1 MKKAERLND
10 MMLFLN
16 DKNAFQLSDI
26 MAKYGVSRSTAI
38 RDIQSLEEIGMPIYS
53 ERGRNGHYRVL
64 RNRLLSPIV
73 FNVDE
78 VFALYFSMLTLTAY
92 ETTPF
97 HLSVEKL
104 KTKFERCLSAE
115 KIEMLR
121 KMEEV
126 FSLGYI
132 KHNNQCEFLEVILQ
146 FTMEE
151 KVCQINYD
159 KNGTEKIYNVQ
170 FYNISSAYGQWYVTS
185 YNFETKRT
193 QVFRCDK
200 IFALKENDAFEA
212 KKLEDLKRV
221 ADSFYKKADAT
232 KFKVEI
238 ASNGVDLFFKENYPS
253 MELYQQE
260 GKNFIHGFYHKGEE
274 RFIINYLLGYGEKI
288 IAIQPDSLR
297 DMLLNELDI
306 IKKTCAK
313 FIILTLMYNENKSM
327 IRGSRFQWKNGIY

>member
-1 MKKAERLND
+1 MKKSERLND

-16 DKNAFQLSDI
+16 DKNVFQLSDI
-26 MAKYGVSRSTAI
+26 MTKYDISRSTAI
-38 RDIQSLEEIGMPIYS
+38 RDVKSLEEIGMPIYS
-53 ERGRNGHYRVL
+53 ERGRNGHYQVL

-73 FNVDE
+73 FNIDE
-78 VFALYFSMLTLTAY
+78 VFALYFSMLTLKAY

-121 KMEEV
+121 KTEEV

-132 KHNNQCEFLEVILQ
+132 KHNNQCEFLDVILQ

-159 KNGTEKIYNVQ
+159 KKGIEKTYVVQ

-185 YNFETKRT
+185 YNFETKRM
-193 QVFRCDK
+193 QVFRCDR
-200 IFALKENDAFEA
+200 ILELEENHAFEA
-212 KKLEDLKRV
+212 KKLTDLKSET
-221 ADSFYKKADAT
+221 DYLYKKKDAIN
-232 KFKVEI
+232 FEVEI

-253 MELYQQE
+253 MKLNQE
-260 GKNFIHGFYHKGEE
+260 QGRNVILGFYNRGEE
-274 RFIINYLLGYGEKI
+274 PFIINYLLGFGDKI
-288 IAIQPDSLR
+288 NMVQPDSLKE
-297 DMLLNELDI
+297 MLLNEL
-306 IKKTCAK
+306 
-313 FIILTLMYNENKSM
+313 KSLQNHLQKL
-327 IRGSRFQWKNGIY
+327 S

>member
-1 MKKAERLND
+1 MKKSERLND

-16 DKNAFQLSDI
+16 DKNVFQLSDI
-26 MAKYGVSRSTAI
+26 MTKYDISRSTAI
-38 RDIQSLEEIGMPIYS
+38 RDVKSLEEIGMPIYS
-53 ERGRNGHYRVL
+53 ERGRNGHYQVL

-73 FNVDE
+73 FNIDE
-78 VFALYFSMLTLTAY
+78 VFALYFSMLTLKAY

-121 KMEEV
+121 KTEEV

-132 KHNNQCEFLEVILQ
+132 KHNNQCEFLDVILK

-159 KNGTEKIYNVQ
+159 KKGIEKTYVVQ

-185 YNFETKRT
+185 YNFETKRM
-193 QVFRCDK
+193 QVFRCDR
-200 IFALKENDAFEA
+200 ILELEENHAFEA
-212 KKLEDLKRV
+212 KKLTDLKSET
-221 ADSFYKKADAT
+221 DYLYKKKDAIN
-232 KFKVEI
+232 FEVEI

-253 MELYQQE
+253 MKLNQE
-260 GKNFIHGFYHKGEE
+260 QGRNVIRGFYNRGEE
-274 RFIINYLLGYGEKI
+274 PFIINYLLGFGDKI
-288 IAIQPDSLR
+288 NMVQPDSLKE
-297 DMLLNELDI
+297 MLLNEL
-306 IKKTCAK
+306 
-313 FIILTLMYNENKSM
+313 KSLQNHLQKL
-327 IRGSRFQWKNGIY
+327 S

>member
-1 MKKAERLND
+1 MNKSERLND

-16 DKNAFQLSDI
+16 DKNTFQLSDI
-26 MAKYGVSRSTAI
+26 MTKYDISRSTAI
-38 RDIQSLEEIGMPIYS
+38 RDIKSLEEIGMPIYS
-53 ERGRNGHYRVL
+53 ERGRNGHYQVL

-73 FNVDE
+73 FNIDE
-78 VFALYFSMLTLTAY
+78 VFALYFSMLTLKAY

-121 KMEEV
+121 KTEEV

-132 KHNNQCEFLEVILQ
+132 KHNNQCEFLDIILQ

-159 KNGTEKIYNVQ
+159 KNGTEKTYIVQ

-185 YNFETKRT
+185 YNFETKRM
-193 QVFRCDK
+193 QVFRCDR
-200 IFALKENDAFEA
+200 ILGLEENDAFEA
-212 KKLEDLKRV
+212 KKLVDFKR
-221 ADSFYKKADAT
+221 AAENFYKKEDVIN
-232 KFKVEI
+232 FEVEI

-253 MELYQQE
+253 MRLRQE
-260 GKNFIHGFYHKGEE
+260 QGKNFIRGYYNKGEE
-274 RFIINYLLGYGEKI
+274 RFIINYLLGYGDKI

-297 DMLLNELDI
+297 EMLLNEL
-306 IKKTCAK
+306 
-313 FIILTLMYNENKSM
+313 
-327 IRGSRFQWKNGIY
+327 GSLQNHFLKLSL